1 MHMPASSYTTQRIPG
16 VLRAV
21 IIASAFWALSLS
33 LTIES
38 GSVSAV
44 VGCLIAC
51 LLTDRW
57 INARPLD
64 QIRLS
69 SVVLTALC
77 FIALTYWLAGLIVK
91 SELMSSLLTPIGAF
105 NTAEALFDPAS

>member
-1 MHMPASSYTTQRIPG
+1 MHIPASSYTAQHIPG

-57 INARPLD
+57 INAEPLD
-64 QIRLS
+64 QIRTLVGCADG
-69 SVVLTALC
+69 SVFYRVDL
-77 FIALTYWLAGLIVK
+77 LAGGSDCKV
-91 SELMSSLLTPIGAF
+91 
-105 NTAEALFDPAS
+105 

>member
-1 MHMPASSYTTQRIPG
+1 MHISASSYTAQRIPG

-44 VGCLIAC
+44 VGCMIAC

-57 INARPLD
+57 INASPLD
-64 QIRLS
+64 QIRLVGCADG
-69 SVVLTALC
+69 SV
-77 FIALTYWLAGLIVK
+77 FIALTYWLASLIVK
-91 SELMSSLLTPIGAF
+91 SA
-105 NTAEALFDPAS
+105 

>member
-1 MHMPASSYTTQRIPG
+1 MSMHIPASSYTAQRIPG

-51 LLTDRW
+51 LL
-57 INARPLD
+57 N
-64 QIRLS
+64 
-69 SVVLTALC
+69 
-77 FIALTYWLAGLIVK
+77 
-91 SELMSSLLTPIGAF
+91 
-105 NTAEALFDPAS
+105 

>member
-1 MHMPASSYTTQRIPG
+1 MHIPASSYTTQRIPG

-38 GSVSAV
+38 GSVGAV

-57 INARPLD
+57 IAGPLD

-91 SELMSSLLTPIGAF
+91 SDNLFWSL
-105 NTAEALFDPAS
+105 

>member
-1 MHMPASSYTTQRIPG
+1 MHISASSYTAQRIPG
-16 VLRAV
+16 VLHAV

-33 LTIES
+33 LTIG

-57 INARPLD
+57 INASPLD

-69 SVVLTALC
+69 SVVADGSVFYRVDL
-77 FIALTYWLAGLIVK
+77 LAGRSDCKVCIDVF
-91 SELMSSLLTPIGAF
+91 SADADRRI
-105 NTAEALFDPAS
+105 